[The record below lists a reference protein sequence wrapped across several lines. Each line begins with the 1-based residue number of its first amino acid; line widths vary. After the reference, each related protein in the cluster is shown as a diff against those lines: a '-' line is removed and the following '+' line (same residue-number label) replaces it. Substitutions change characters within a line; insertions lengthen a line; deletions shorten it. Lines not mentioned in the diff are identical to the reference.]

1 MNVFAKIASLGVGE
15 IASGLGSLAKD
26 VRAAITGEL
35 SQEDKAKVEQR
46 LLDLQGKAQDVGQKL
61 FEVQGDIVKAEAQGE
76 SWLQRNWRPVLM
88 MSIVAIVVNNYIFV
102 PYGSM
107 FFPEKVRVLDLPPA
121 LWDLMKIGVGGY
133 VVGRTGE
140 KVVREWKGQ
149 KPVK

>member
-1 MNVFAKIASLGVGE
+1 MSNIIATIASLGIGE
-15 IASGLGSLAKD
+15 ITKGLGSLAKD

-35 SQEDKAKVEQR
+35 SQEDKAKVEQK
-46 LLDLQGKAQDVGQKL
+46 LLDLQDKAQDVGQRL

-88 MSIVAIVVNNYIFV
+88 MSIVAIVVNNYILV
-102 PYGSM
+102 PYGQM
-107 FFPEKVRVLDLPPA
+107 FFPGNVAVLDLPPA

-140 KVVREWKGQ
+140 KVVKTWKGG
-149 KPVK
+149 K